1 MSTETELRPPRS
13 RTLPELDVE
22 QDVDLRKYWR
32 RLKARWWLP
41 LAGIVLGAFIGYL
54 VAQGSGKVYKAQAL
68 IYLGNPLSTGGASLT
83 SLSANP
89 RFVNASVHSEE
100 AIREAARA
108 SGLAPSAL
116 RGHISSAAVQGVAV
130 LGTNANKGPQ
140 TLATI
145 TVTNSKGLRAAAA
158 ANALANIVISQVSRY
173 PSTKI
178 RTYKTQLTS
187 NKRELKTVTERIA
200 NLNKA
205 FTAKNSDVVER
216 MLLVSQIDN
225 SEQRRGSLLT
235 QQSVVQQQLTQAE
248 DIESPRIVDRALP
261 VETTARSTRNSAL
274 VGAFIG
280 LILGVLAALLA
291 DGVAARWRPRP
302 A

>member
-100 AIREAARA
+100 
-108 SGLAPSAL
+108 AL